1 MKLAVNLT
9 FFLFALVLFENKS
22 LSLNDYKIK
31 KICKNEKNE
40 FTCIKNLQEKRSNL
54 QRGNKIAIPVIP
66 YKK

>member
-31 KICKNEKNE
+31 KSCKNEKYE